1 MLNDPG
7 FTGQTETQPPVL
19 PSKASTADSARMGS
33 AAAPTER
40 RQGLTWLQELSL
52 HSSSKHRGTSRLAT
66 RQTRPHRVI
75 YPHIHTLSLPRLLPP
90 PTGSSRSTISLCT
103 LGKIYHCFIYHLQ
116 NLISHPRYTKTA
128 SSFST
133 CPLSWALHRGTIG
146 TCVSRICELADTRG
160 KLHGELLECAA
171 GANAGSLQ
179 QQVSSPPSIK
189 RLLIRFSSE
198 LILRTVRLI
207 KPRSVPFSKPPYC
220 MPRKCSSGTSSPELT
235 RCFVQVPCPGC
246 NGVRSFFHDLF
257 SAPPSLP
264 TNACQ

>member
-1 MLNDPG
+1 MLSTRIFTHCPSLG
-7 FTGQTETQPPVL
+7 FFPLPPVPRAAQYL
-19 PSKASTADSARMGS
+19 FAPSGRSIIVLFT
-33 AAAPTER
+33 T
-40 RQGLTWLQELSL
+40 LQ
-52 HSSSKHRGTSRLAT
+52 K
-66 RQTRPHRVI
+66 
-75 YPHIHTLSLPRLLPP
+75 
-90 PTGSSRSTISLCT
+90 
-103 LGKIYHCFIYHLQ
+103 
-116 NLISHPRYTKTA
+116 LISHPRYTKTA